1 MQGDESLRLVTLF
14 LRLSGTPRRLHE
26 ESCDIGILLEKIIIV
41 LRGIDRP

>member
-26 ESCDIGILLEKIIIV
+26 ESCDIGIPFKNNNGLA
-41 LRGIDRP
+41 RN